1 MAMMRIPTGVREV
14 RRRKAF
20 MCGSVRQLL
29 N

>member
-1 MAMMRIPTGVREV
+1 MKRMPTGVREV

-29 N
+29 NY